1 MYPIRTPIV
10 VLAITFA
17 LALRVPA
24 QLQPGRTMILIGPPA
39 SGKTVQADLLRK
51 QYKIPA
57 ISIAELLEH
66 EVNRNSSMGRA
77 LGASMMSGE
86 LLSDAAADEMMK
98 ARLMRPDTARGFIL
112 DGYPETE
119 VQARSL
125 DRWISEHKLA
135 KPVIII
141 LDVSEEVSR
150 ERIARRK
157 RADDAPA
164 NAERRLRDYRE
175 VGRLVE
181 QWYGPARVV
190 RVDGTGTPAAVALRI
205 QRGIEAM
212 QAAPALTVRP
222 SEGLQRR
229 EPVPVTPEQN

>member
-1 MYPIRTPIV
+1 MRTPIV
-10 VLAITFA
+10 ALAIMFA
-17 LALRVPA
+17 VALKTPA
-24 QLQPGRTMILIGPPA
+24 QLQPGRTLILIGPPA

-77 LGASMMSGE
+77 LGASMTSGE

-98 ARLMRPDTARGFIL
+98 ARLMRPDAARGFIL
-112 DGYPETE
+112 DGYPATE
-119 VQARSL
+119 VQAKSL
-125 DRWISEHKLA
+125 DRWISEHNLA
-135 KPVIII
+135 KPFIIV
-141 LDVSEEVSR
+141 LNVPEEVSR
-150 ERIARRK
+150 DRIARRK

-164 NAERRLRDYRE
+164 NVERRLRDYRE

-205 QRGIEAM
+205 QRGIDAM
-212 QAAPALTVRP
+212 QAAPALTARP

-229 EPVPVTPEQN
+229 DAVPAAPEQK